1 MYLHDD
7 TALFEEAL
15 LGAAAEFSMSE
26 EFIAK
31 DYWAMTMLAEVMK
44 RSQILVFKGGT
55 CLSKCYGAINRFSE
69 DVDLGIPYEH
79 ATEGMR
85 RGIKRAV
92 VESADVLGVEV
103 SNLSETRSRREYNR
117 YDIALGGAARSL
129 ILETAVM
136 TPASPYNIRPVQSF
150 IGSFVEVR
158 DANLA
163 KELGLLS
170 FEVRANSLER
180 TFADKVF
187 AICDYYM
194 SGDIPARQS
203 RHIYDLHKLLGMVSL
218 DDEMRSLMETVR
230 TQRVGGY
237 GNPSADDGVNLS
249 AVLEEIV
256 VKESYK
262 SDYERITMPL
272 LYEDVAYD
280 EVVSALREIAAF
292 LAYEAE

>member
-7 TALFEEAL
+7 AALFEEAL
-15 LGAAAEFSMSE
+15 LGTAAEFSMSE
-26 EFIAK
+26 EFVAK
-31 DYWAMTMLAEVMK
+31 DYWAMMILAEVMK
-44 RSQILVFKGGT
+44 RNETLVFKGGT
-55 CLSKCYGAINRFSE
+55 CLSKCYGAISRFSE

-85 RGIKRAV
+85 KAIKRTV
-92 VESADVLGVEV
+92 VDSADALGIEI
-103 SNLSETRSRREYNR
+103 SNLPETRSRREYNR
-117 YDIALGGAARSL
+117 YDIALGGMARSL

-150 IGSFVEVR
+150 TGAFVEAR
-158 DANLA
+158 DASLA
-163 KELGLLS
+163 KELGLLT

-218 DDEMRSLMETVR
+218 DDGMRSLMETVR
-230 TQRVGGY
+230 AQRVGGY
-237 GNPSADDGVNLS
+237 GNPSADDGIDLP

-256 VKESYK
+256 EKESYRP
-262 SDYERITMPL
+262 DYEHITMSL

-280 EVVSALREIAAF
+280 EAVTALGEIATF
-292 LAYEAE
+292 LRAN